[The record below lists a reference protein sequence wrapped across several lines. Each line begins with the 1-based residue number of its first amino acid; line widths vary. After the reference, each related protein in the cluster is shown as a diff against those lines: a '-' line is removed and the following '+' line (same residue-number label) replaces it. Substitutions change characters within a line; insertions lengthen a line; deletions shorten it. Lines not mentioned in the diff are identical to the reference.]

1 MTQTDTVIKMG
12 EIRVLV
18 CLSGS
23 PSSQKVIRTAA
34 RFAMANQRALTA
46 LYVDNGNVPRDDP
59 MLRSNME
66 LARSLGA
73 SVEITIHKHVPSA
86 IIEYVQKVKVTDLF
100 IGYSGSF
107 RKKVFHRL
115 DTYMLVR
122 NLSTVDV
129 HIIPDAAASLASSEI
144 GQSRQQRLNTHDFMT
159 LTIVMTTATILSV
172 LFDRSRFSNSNIIT
186 IYILAVLITSVMTAE
201 RVYGIIAAVLYI
213 LLFNFLFIDPRFS
226 FLVYDPDYMVTYFV
240 SIIASIITS
249 NISSKMKQ
257 TMLQAR
263 TNAYQ
268 AQILLNASEQF
279 KKAVSREEI
288 ARITASQ
295 LCQLL
300 RRDIVFYPAKDGH
313 LDETMPP
320 EAASLL
326 YGVVET
332 PPSKEPDPLSR
343 DAIEEALSGGHRTGW
358 GTMYYPDAY
367 DQFICVRTGNDA
379 YGVIAVAAAK
389 GSLTPFEE
397 NILLSIIG
405 ECALT
410 FESEKNRKEREDA
423 QIIAENE
430 RFRSKLLRS
439 ISHDLRTPLTSII
452 GNSANLIEHADAFTL
467 DERTSIYSDI
477 YEDSIW
483 LIELVENLLT
493 ITRLEECVALQPMA
507 EVVADVLTTAV
518 NTAKRHKSDHPIVL
532 ECDSECLVALMDV
545 PLILQVLNNLIANA
559 VKHTPPQTMI
569 TIRDWREG
577 NHVMVC
583 VADKGPGIPDEEK
596 SKIFDLFY
604 TGKEEKADN
613 SRSLGLG
620 LNLCKSILEAHG
632 QTIRAEDNHPHGSV
646 FIFSLPLVE
655 ENSHEPFSDTSH

>member
-144 GQSRQQRLNTHDFMT
+144 GQSRQQRLNRHDFMT

-300 RRDIVFYPAKDGH
+300 RRDIVFYPAKDEH

-430 RFRSKLLRS
+430 RFLLRS